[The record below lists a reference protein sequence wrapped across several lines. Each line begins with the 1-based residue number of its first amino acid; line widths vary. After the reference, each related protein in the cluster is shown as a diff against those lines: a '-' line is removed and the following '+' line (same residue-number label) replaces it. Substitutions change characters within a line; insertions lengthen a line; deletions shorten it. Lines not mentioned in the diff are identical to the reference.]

1 MDSSA
6 NVVPSVPTNS
16 GIPSVVGVL
25 DLSANVVAQSE
36 TVASDVIG
44 ICDDIADKNIPKA
57 VADVA
62 ALVVDVAHEMSLC
75 CGLFSHK
82 YTTTTK

>member
-6 NVVPSVPTNS
+6 NVVPSVPS
-16 GIPSVVGVL
+16 IPSVVGAL

-44 ICDDIADKNIPKA
+44 VIDDIADKNIPKA

>member
-6 NVVPSVPTNS
+6 NVVPSIPTNS

-44 ICDDIADKNIPKA
+44 VIDDIADKNIPK
-57 VADVA
+57 VAGDVA
-62 ALVVDVAHEMSLC
+62 ALVVAVAHEMSLC

>member
-6 NVVPSVPTNS
+6 NVVPSVP
-16 GIPSVVGVL
+16 SVVGAL

-44 ICDDIADKNIPKA
+44 VIDDIADKNIPKA